1 MTICLDHQMLALLT
15 QFITFAGYVLI
26 LMLSYFKKA
35 QVRKMNGADVAW
47 VLVSA
52 GLVWLMVPGLA
63 LFYGGLAET
72 RTTVNTLAM
81 VMIAIAVGGVVWFT
95 VGYSLAFSGSGH
107 IIGNL
112 DAAFLHN
119 VSMTKSTRGLGISDG
134 LFALFQGMFPMITM
148 AIIAGSVVGRM
159 NFKAFILFL
168 TAWMLL
174 VYVPLAHMIWGGGI
188 LAQHGAL
195 DFAGGDVVHIS
206 SGVSGLVLALM
217 IGKRRVN
224 TDTSGNNLLAT
235 VIGGGLLWFG
245 WFGFNAGSALA
256 ADGVA
261 IVAFTNTNIA
271 AAFAMLTWVILDFI
285 LFKCV
290 RISGAISGGVAG
302 LVVITPAAG
311 FVQPASA
318 MIMGIIV
325 AIGAYFAT
333 TVIKYRLGYDD
344 TLDAFGLHGVGGVIG
359 GILTGVFASKPLA
372 GTSVSWQLMGTQ
384 LGAILVTIVLV
395 VVLTFII
402 AKVVNLITPLRV
414 DEAVEEDGLDYD
426 LHGEVNA

>member
-1 MTICLDHQMLALLT
+1 
-15 QFITFAGYVLI
+15 
-26 LMLSYFKKA
+26 
-35 QVRKMNGADVAW
+35 
-47 VLVSA
+47 
-52 GLVWLMVPGLA
+52 
-63 LFYGGLAET
+63 
-72 RTTVNTLAM
+72 
-81 VMIAIAVGGVVWFT
+81 
-95 VGYSLAFSGSGH
+95 
-107 IIGNL
+107 
-112 DAAFLHN
+112 
-119 VSMTKSTRGLGISDG
+119 
-134 LFALFQGMFPMITM
+134 
-148 AIIAGSVVGRM
+148 
-159 NFKAFILFL
+159 
-168 TAWMLL
+168 
-174 VYVPLAHMIWGGGI
+174 
-188 LAQHGAL
+188 
-195 DFAGGDVVHIS
+195 
-206 SGVSGLVLALM
+206 
-217 IGKRRVN
+217 
-224 TDTSGNNLLAT
+224 
-235 VIGGGLLWFG
+235 
-245 WFGFNAGSALA
+245 
-256 ADGVA
+256 
-261 IVAFTNTNIA
+261 
-271 AAFAMLTWVILDFI
+271 MLTWVILDFI
-285 LFKCV
+285 LFKRV

-372 GTSVSWQLMGTQ
+372 GKSVSWQLMGTQ